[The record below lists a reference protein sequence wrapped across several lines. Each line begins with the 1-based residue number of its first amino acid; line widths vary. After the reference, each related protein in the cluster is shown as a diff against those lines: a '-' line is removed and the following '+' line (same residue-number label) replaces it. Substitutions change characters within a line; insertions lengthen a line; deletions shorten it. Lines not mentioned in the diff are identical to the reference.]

1 MNFGARP
8 FTEEEAKDLSADM
21 SMVSYEG
28 AAESEQ
34 GPVVLFILFEASEE
48 PRRFF
53 AIVSRESEDD
63 PREPSPLVL
72 DRVVTVQGALDEE
85 SNGAVLSLCR
95 RGYEE
100 IFQVSRGEKLSVEL
114 VTQEEDGEDE
124 Q

>member
-1 MNFGARP
+1 M
-8 FTEEEAKDLSADM
+8 
-21 SMVSYEG
+21 
-28 AAESEQ
+28 
-34 GPVVLFILFEASEE
+34 LFILFEASEE
-48 PRRFF
+48 PRRFH
-53 AIVSRESEDD
+53 AIVSRKSEDD

-114 VTQEEDGEDE
+114 VTQEDSEEE

>member
-1 MNFGARP
+1 MNFGTRP
-8 FTEEEAKDLSADM
+8 FTDEEAKDLSADM

-28 AAESEQ
+28 AAESEE
-34 GPVVLFILFEASEE
+34 GPVVLHILFEASEE

-114 VTQEEDGEDE
+114 VTQEDSEEE